1 MNGILCIF
9 TEWIIASNLNVFK
22 PIEGFPGGPVV
33 KNLPEMQERQV
44 WSLGQEDPLEKEMAM
59 QLWYF
64 LPGKSHEQRSWV
76 GHSPWDHNS
85 WKQLSDY
92 WVLGQLVIEN
102 VKDLFLCSKHKVRN
116 YQWKNIGLD
125 IYLWKD

>member
-44 WSLGQEDPLEKEMAM
+44 WSLGQEDPLEKEMAI
-59 QLWYF
+59 QL
-64 LPGKSHEQRSWV
+64 
-76 GHSPWDHNS
+76 
-85 WKQLSDY
+85 
-92 WVLGQLVIEN
+92 
-102 VKDLFLCSKHKVRN
+102 
-116 YQWKNIGLD
+116 
-125 IYLWKD
+125 